1 MKERA
6 VYDWG
11 QSSSLAPSIKR
22 VDLWGWVGA
31 SIVGGFF
38 FALLAMVIV
47 WRPWFGTAIPPG
59 SLPEHLE
66 YWLKMGVHEIW
77 RPAFN
82 TDAKFYRDAFMS
94 WSNAQR
100 VGLVWRGA
108 VAVWTFLMTW
118 VLLAAPYLRARD
130 GLIHLR
136 GSTRHQ
142 GQEAVKHINLSLRDR
157 VKRRP
162 DHEIAPSVPYP
173 ADLWT
178 RHVLVVGGTGSGK
191 STAIKPLIDKVVAS
205 GEQMLLFDPKS
216 EFTEG
221 FAQPAIIAPWDR
233 RSLSWDI
240 AKDMRNPLDMR
251 RFAATVIRESQ
262 DPMWSNAS
270 RQLLVGLM
278 IYLRGT
284 RGEAWGWLE
293 LKEMVA
299 QPQTILLSIMRD
311 WHPEAV
317 RSVEKASVTT
327 SGILINLS
335 SFCSAI
341 FDLAD
346 SWGDV
351 PKERR
356 VSFVEWAQG
365 RSKFPQIILQGHGA
379 YTELTKAYVE
389 GIVGIVSAMVN
400 SVEMRDDPNRKIWF
414 IADEFPQMGKI
425 PVRPLF
431 EVGRSRGV
439 RCVIACQ
446 DFAQLEDLYGAAMV
460 KALIGMCGTLL
471 IGQIMQG
478 ETAEQLCKAFGA
490 REVERTNMS
499 SSFGG
504 ASAGQNSSV
513 TLSFNRDEVAL
524 YKPSELSSRLG
535 LTPDGTGVT
544 LLLFTGGHAYELVWP
559 HYASRSERPAYVPA
573 AWTSGQTPGT
583 MVSLGA
589 SKAQRMVEQQQ
600 IVEEEGVTRVT
611 ADQLKSGGA
620 HGAGSA
626 GSAAGAGP
634 RIDDA
639 VDSHCEGE
647 GRRSGS
653 GVGGSGSASGR
664 GSSSWN
670 GSGADEDGNMA
681 KRLRAND
688 LAGDKS
694 GPEDIHANGSRQSQP
709 EGAQSVEADS
719 AQGRQGQRDNDP
731 AKPEVLASLTM
742 PEAPEVSFEVRVAHG
757 QDAHGSNSA
766 LATHFKAEDPHPLT
780 ESIVDL
786 AMHKAGIEALSMA
799 LMLSNA
805 GGAGGNATPGP
816 RQEVVMAVSPPLSD
830 PSRDAGVNRK
840 RA

>member
-1 MKERA
+1 MSKEKA

-11 QSSSLAPSIKR
+11 QNQNLAPSIKR
-22 VDLWGWVGA
+22 IDPWGWIGA
-31 SIVGGFF
+31 SVVGGSC
-38 FALLAMVIV
+38 FALLALVLV
-47 WRPWFGTAIPPG
+47 WKPWFGTAIPPG
-59 SLPEHLE
+59 GLPEHLE
-66 YWLKMGVHEIW
+66 YWWKLAVNGLWHS
-77 RPAFN
+77 AFK
-82 TDAKFYRDAFMS
+82 TDTRMYREAFAA
-94 WSNAQR
+94 WSDAQR
-100 VGLVWRGA
+100 IGMVWRIA
-108 VAVWTFLMTW
+108 SAVWVFLLTW
-118 VLLAAPYLRARD
+118 VMLAGPYLRPRD

-136 GSTRHQ
+136 GSTRHE
-142 GQEAVKHINLSLRDR
+142 GAEAVVHINQTLKAR

-162 DHEIAPSVPYP
+162 DHEIAPGVAYP

-191 STAIKPLIDKVVAS
+191 STTIKPLIDKVVAS

-221 FAQPAIIAPWDR
+221 FAKPAIIAPWDS

-251 RFAATVIRESQ
+251 RFASTVIRESQ

-278 IYLRGT
+278 IYLRAT
-284 RGEAWGWLE
+284 RGTDWGWMD
-293 LKEMVA
+293 LKELVS
-299 QPQTILLSIMRD
+299 QPQTVLLSIMRD

-327 SGILINLS
+327 AGILINLS

-341 FDLAD
+341 FDLAEA
-346 SWGDV
+346 WGDV
-351 PKERR
+351 PKHRR
-356 VSFVEWAQG
+356 VSFVEWTQG
-365 RSKFPQIILQGHGA
+365 RSKYPQIILQGHGA

-414 IADEFPQMGKI
+414 IADEFAQMGKI

-446 DFAQLEDLYGAAMV
+446 DFAQLEELYGAPMV

-504 ASAGQNSSV
+504 ASAGPNRSM

-559 HYASRSERPAYVPA
+559 HYTTRSERVAYKA
-573 AWTSGQTPGT
+573 APWT
-583 MVSLGA
+583 LGA
-589 SKAQRMVEQQQ
+589 NLSGPSQMGQFVPDVRHDRDAHDERDSTRGGDKPRISDDSELRKGADTSNQFATA
-600 IVEEEGVTRVT
+600 ITNAADGNGDGVGDSRSGGDV
-611 ADQLKSGGA
+611 KSGTEVGA
-620 HGAGSA
+620 
-626 GSAAGAGP
+626 
-634 RIDDA
+634 
-639 VDSHCEGE
+639 
-647 GRRSGS
+647 
-653 GVGGSGSASGR
+653 
-664 GSSSWN
+664 
-670 GSGADEDGNMA
+670 A

-688 LAGDKS
+688 LAEGKPGTDAR
-694 GPEDIHANGSRQSQP
+694 HAPGSRQARP

-719 AQGRQGQRDNDP
+719 AKGKAMSQSQCF
-731 AKPEVLASLTM
+731 AVPEVLASLTM
-742 PEAPEVSFEVRVAHG
+742 PEAPEVQIEVRTV
-757 QDAHGSNSA
+757 HGS
-766 LATHFKAEDPHPLT
+766 T
-780 ESIVDL
+780 DL
-786 AMHKAGIEALSMA
+786 AAVQTMAEEAQPMSEGVIDLALHKAGIEALSVA

-805 GGAGGNATPGP
+805 AGQASDARPGP
-816 RQEVVMAVSPPLSD
+816 KQEVFMTIAPPPAFD
-830 PSRDAGVNRK
+830 AAKEVRVASRK
-840 RA
+840 P